1 MPENKFDLNKALNAA
16 KIYTKIDYG
25 DLYTPN
31 TLDVQQTSKNFE
43 DWRKSQGYK
52 TVQEKMQEAMARMP
66 EDINSEDVYDWYNA
80 YQPDPKKQAEFRY
93 QGAKATG
100 ALMTIPMTIFSAGTM
115 GWVPALT
122 TTATGFAGAYGGQKL
137 GEAIDTKYGTNTTP
151 WLALTG
157 GFAGGIGGYKGL
169 VKAGS
174 AGLLKGSGQMYGKQ
188 FVKDV
193 IDDVSK
199 TTLKNTFAPIHG
211 SFKLRDAEWYMRVR
225 DGKPPIDDL
234 PEYQEY
240 QRTGNTR
247 LLDKTYNG
255 ELVVSPKV
263 GLERRVN
270 TLIDRQKFIRE
281 HPVSNY
287 SGPTDAPMTIED
299 ALENAGQFRAK
310 YQHQLDEAIGDIKY
324 DSKLSDGILGHTEGT
339 SLGYMYYG
347 RGPRRKANIRV
358 FHAQGSNDI
367 MDAITDLHELHHAT
381 GNSDDGYI
389 YNYLKENGIVDWDN
403 VASYYKDS
411 DRGEIGAHLS
421 ELPDY
426 LGFTKESGKRYQTAY
441 GKRTINEEDI
451 KNFMRFNEQRGFRQD
466 HTIWGNIKN
475 MKAFLEFM
483 NKHKFAITAP
493 VLGGTVAKP
502 INSNPQQ

>member
-1 MPENKFDLNKALNAA
+1 MTGATTAADTFIDGDTENFSKNLVKNAAGDLIGHGVGKILNK
-16 KIYTKIDYG
+16 
-25 DLYTPN
+25 
-31 TLDVQQTSKNFE
+31 
-43 DWRKSQGYK
+43 
-52 TVQEKMQEAMARMP
+52 
-66 EDINSEDVYDWYNA
+66 
-80 YQPDPKKQAEFRY
+80 
-93 QGAKATG
+93 
-100 ALMTIPMTIFSAGTM
+100 
-115 GWVPALT
+115 GWN
-122 TTATGFAGAYGGQKL
+122 G
-137 GEAIDTKYGTNTTP
+137 
-151 WLALTG
+151 
-157 GFAGGIGGYKGL
+157 
-169 VKAGS
+169 
-174 AGLLKGSGQMYGKQ
+174 
-188 FVKDV
+188 
-193 IDDVSK
+193 
-199 TTLKNTFAPIHG
+199 LKNLTDG
-211 SFKLRDAEWYMRVR
+211 SYKLRDAEWYMRVR
-225 DGKPPIDDL
+225 DGKPSIDDL

-240 QRTGNTR
+240 KRTGNTR

-270 TLIDRQKFIRE
+270 TLADRQKFIRE
-281 HPVSNY
+281 HPVLNY

-299 ALENAGQFRAK
+299 ALEEAGQFRAK

-324 DSKLSDGILGHTEGT
+324 DSELSGGILGHTEGT

-358 FHAQGSNDI
+358 SHAQGSNDT

-403 VASYYKDS
+403 VAPYYKDS

-426 LGFTKESGKRYQTAY
+426 LGFTKEPGKRYQTVY

-451 KNFMRFNEQRGFRQD
+451 KNFMRFNEQRGFRQNR
-466 HTIWGNIKN
+466 TIWGNIKN
-475 MKAFLEFM
+475 TKAFLDFM

-493 VLGGTVAKP
+493 TIGVAATLS
-502 INSNPQQ
+502 NSSKTNELQ